1 MMRQLADRWPLT
13 PPQTLTAF
21 AVALTVLGIAWQL
34 RALSTLTVPA
44 PPADPLEPAVSL
56 ERDELAGILA
66 AELFGAAAALG
77 SATRSGDALVE
88 SSSGLTLRGAL
99 APTGAVLE
107 AADGEARWYPVG
119 STVASGAQLKD
130 VRRDHVVLLVQ
141 GREERLGF
149 PAIEAAGAPSAPP
162 PAGVGSP
169 PSLPA
174 ASAAT
179 DGAVPIPAHLPAED
193 KARLVRQRLE
203 ELRNRSRQ

>member
-44 PPADPLEPAVSL
+44 PPTDPLEPAAPL

-66 AELFGAAAALG
+66 AELFGAAAAPG
-77 SATRSGDALVE
+77 NAARSGDALVQ
-88 SSSGLTLRGAL
+88 SSAGLTLRAAL

-119 STVASGAQLKD
+119 STVGPGAQLQE

-141 GREERLGF
+141 GRQERLGF
-149 PAIEAAGAPSAPP
+149 PAIEDSGTPAALPAAEAATLPSLPSAP
-162 PAGVGSP
+162 
-169 PSLPA
+169 
-174 ASAAT
+174 AAT
-179 DGAVPIPAHLPAED
+179 DGAVPIPAHLPAEE